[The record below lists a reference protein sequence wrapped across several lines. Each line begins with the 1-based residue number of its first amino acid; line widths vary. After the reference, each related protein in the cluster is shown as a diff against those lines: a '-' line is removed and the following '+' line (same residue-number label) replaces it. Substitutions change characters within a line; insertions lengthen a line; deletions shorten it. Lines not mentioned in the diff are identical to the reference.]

1 MYTSL
6 HSRIGQQPEPLAPE
20 LCIRRIRAR
29 KELQL
34 VSRVSVNVRFAYHA
48 RGISWLHTDVDM
60 IHVVSLKFSPVVA
73 AVLIVSLRRTT
84 SRRLPQPC
92 GPEILPHLPML
103 LRDVWTCWT
112 SPTAFGFVTGPVPIS
127 TPLIALMSRA
137 RRAPWFPRSPGR

>member
-103 LRDVWTCWT
+103 LRDVLDVLDQSDGIWIRY
-112 SPTAFGFVTGPVPIS
+112 GPGPDIYTVDCV
-127 TPLIALMSRA
+127 L
-137 RRAPWFPRSPGR
+137 G